1 MGEHDRG
8 RRDASRRGPAGE
20 KYQFRQPRSAEGGP
34 RQEPGHQQRPAGGGR
49 YDRDASAPRA
59 TAREDHRPPR
69 GENESRRVEE
79 PPLDEDATSAD
90 LSSFVRS
97 RLRTLSKGSA
107 ERVARHLVMAGRLL
121 YEDPETAY
129 RHAQAAVRRAGRV
142 DVVREAAALTAYS
155 TGRYAEALRE
165 VRTARRLSGVDNMRA
180 VEADCERGLGRPER
194 ALDLAAAPPSKDMS
208 DPDRVELAIV
218 ASGARLDMDQ
228 PEAALLELD
237 TPLVRAATDPEV
249 TIRVA
254 QARATVLRALGR
266 REEADKLEA
275 SLPAATTDPTEQ
287 EITMFSLPATDTGAA
302 DE

>member
-1 MGEHDRG
+1 PVTPYPH
-8 RRDASRRGPAGE
+8 SL
-20 KYQFRQPRSAEGGP
+20 SSL
-34 RQEPGHQQRPAGGGR
+34 RPPGGGHVVM
-49 YDRDASAPRA
+49 
-59 TAREDHRPPR
+59 ED
-69 GENESRRVEE
+69 
-79 PPLDEDATSAD
+79 
-90 LSSFVRS
+90 
-97 RLRTLSKGSA
+97 
-107 ERVARHLVMAGRLL
+107 
-121 YEDPETAY
+121 
-129 RHAQAAVRRAGRV
+129 
-142 DVVREAAALTAYS
+142 AALTAH
-155 TGRYAEALRE
+155 TTVRYAEALRE

-237 TPLVRAATDPEV
+237 TPLVRAATDPEAP
-249 TIRVA
+249 IRVA

-266 REEADKLEA
+266 QEEADKLEA